1 MAHYKRAPKPTYEHP
16 KPHDPNQGWHKPG
29 VLEPIWTIGELL
41 PQSLIDLTD
50 TVKTPANVE
59 IEDLEL
65 DIDEDVDDV
74 DGEDSDLF

>member
-1 MAHYKRAPKPTYEHP
+1 M
-16 KPHDPNQGWHKPG
+16 
-29 VLEPIWTIGELL
+29 LEPIWTIGDLL

-59 IEDLEL
+59 REELEL